1 MQAVWWC
8 RFADFLRVQW
18 KQYRRTLG
26 WLVFWL
32 VVGIVTGIVTLI
44 INDIEVDDI
53 NYRLIDG
60 NILNATTVGVGMGS
74 FIWQRILSL
83 MVPILVVFGLAAL
96 SRVTAYVIFP
106 LVFMHG
112 YWLAVALWWVFFYY
126 GFSAI
131 LLLIFYTVWLLL
143 VTAILFVGLLWAFQW
158 GSQCRTCHG
167 RTDWGAIG
175 RGTVIMIGVAVVLGI
190 FEYLVFWTILGKIVY
205 KAV

>member
-26 WLVFWL
+26 WLVLCL
-32 VVGIVTGIVTLI
+32 VVGIAVGIVTLI

-60 NILNATTVGVGMGS
+60 NILNAITVGVGMGS

-96 SRVTAYVIFP
+96 SRVTGFVIFP

-112 YWLAVALWWVFFYY
+112 YWLAVAIWWVFFYY
-126 GFSAI
+126 GFTAI

-143 VTAILFVGLLWAFQW
+143 VTAVLFVGLLWAFQW
-158 GSQCRTCHG
+158 GNQCRTCHG
-167 RTDWGAIG
+167 QVHWVGIG
-175 RGTVIMIGVAVVLGI
+175 RGAVIMIGVAVVLGF